1 MNTYDFRNLSHAD
14 FEDLARDLIGKEMG
28 VRFEAFSE
36 GPDGGMDGRHSKGT
50 DLIVLQAKHYAGSTF
65 STLKNRMNR
74 EKEALHKL
82 NSPRY
87 ILVTSH
93 PLTPLKKKKLIE
105 VCGSELL
112 CEHDIW
118 GPKDLNALLRK
129 FPDIEKSHVK
139 LWLSSSGVLER
150 VIHSASHAYNN
161 ITIGEI
167 EAKLRVYAPNPSLDA
182 GQKILEKNHV
192 LIISGSPGVG
202 KTTLAE
208 MLAFAYIYEDWE
220 LKSIRCLD
228 DGFSS
233 IDDTKSQ
240 IFLFDDFL
248 GRVALDRRAL
258 SQKDSDLYRFLNRI
272 RKSANARFILTTRAY
287 IFEEARRGSE
297 YLASPTLDISKY
309 TLDVGVYTRRVKAR
323 ILYNHLVVSQVPREY
338 ISSLLKSDIVK
349 KVVDHK
355 NYNPRIIEWMTD
367 EVRLGDIAPEDY
379 PGNFLDILNNPQRL
393 WDTAFRDHLT
403 KRCQHLLLALFFCSE
418 FGAHIEDLAAVYN
431 SLHAR
436 LCVKYGE
443 SYGPKDFEESLKIL
457 EGSFLTIS
465 NKNVYFINPSVK
477 DYLSEYLN
485 DFSLIS
491 EFPQCSVRSD
501 WSKSL
506 WSFGKEVTKK
516 DENQLIEFAV
526 SFREVAK
533 IFLALPVWKR
543 NETSYGYSLSIAGL
557 SNMDRILLLLEWG
570 EISKYKEFSA
580 HALSLSRNPIDGLD
594 PWRDGAET
602 VELIYK
608 LRDGGYFENLS
619 GADELADALERSFK
633 VMLENS
639 IASDDLER
647 ISDAIDDWGIHL
659 NDDVEDAF
667 LELIQREFDDVSEIV
682 SDIDSESTLHDR
694 IEMLKKLG
702 KRKGFAKSYI
712 DRAIDIVDSRIC
724 EIQEEEEELETH
736 APKLGSR
743 NDPSEEFD
751 DVALL
756 NLFAPLLDV
765 D

>member
-743 NDPSEEFD
+743 NDPSDQFD

>member
-338 ISSLLKSDIVK
+338 ISSLLKSDLVK

-533 IFLALPVWKR
+533 IFLELPVWKR

-743 NDPSEEFD
+743 NDPSDQFD

-756 NLFAPLLDV
+756 NLFTPLLDV

>member
-1 MNTYDFRNLSHAD
+1 
-14 FEDLARDLIGKEMG
+14 
-28 VRFEAFSE
+28 
-36 GPDGGMDGRHSKGT
+36 
-50 DLIVLQAKHYAGSTF
+50 
-65 STLKNRMNR
+65 
-74 EKEALHKL
+74 
-82 NSPRY
+82 
-87 ILVTSH
+87 
-93 PLTPLKKKKLIE
+93 
-105 VCGSELL
+105 
-112 CEHDIW
+112 
-118 GPKDLNALLRK
+118 
-129 FPDIEKSHVK
+129 
-139 LWLSSSGVLER
+139 
-150 VIHSASHAYNN
+150 
-161 ITIGEI
+161 
-167 EAKLRVYAPNPSLDA
+167 
-182 GQKILEKNHV
+182 
-192 LIISGSPGVG
+192 
-202 KTTLAE
+202 
-208 MLAFAYIYEDWE
+208 
-220 LKSIRCLD
+220 
-228 DGFSS
+228 
-233 IDDTKSQ
+233 
-240 IFLFDDFL
+240 
-248 GRVALDRRAL
+248 
-258 SQKDSDLYRFLNRI
+258 
-272 RKSANARFILTTRAY
+272 
-287 IFEEARRGSE
+287 
-297 YLASPTLDISKY
+297 
-309 TLDVGVYTRRVKAR
+309 
-323 ILYNHLVVSQVPREY
+323 
-338 ISSLLKSDIVK
+338 
-349 KVVDHK
+349 
-355 NYNPRIIEWMTD
+355 MTD

-533 IFLALPVWKR
+533 IFLALPFWKR

-659 NDDVEDAF
+659 NDDVEGAF

-743 NDPSEEFD
+743 NDPSDQFD